1 MAAPVKLIIDDLQFI
16 GDELRDVGR
25 FKEALNVDIL
35 IEAANRAGHEVYT
48 WEGVAEAVRNA
59 LTAVRFDED
68 ALDLINAALSR
79 PMVDD
84 TREVR

>member
-1 MAAPVKLIIDDLQFI
+1 MAAPAKLIMNDLQFI

-25 FKEALNVDIL
+25 FEEALNVDIL

-48 WEGVAEAVRNA
+48 WEGVTEAVRKA

-68 ALDLINAALSR
+68 ALDLIDAALSR
-79 PMVDD
+79 P
-84 TREVR
+84 RELN

>member
-16 GDELRDVGR
+16 GDELRDIGR
-25 FKEALNVDIL
+25 FEEALNVDIL

-48 WEGVAEAVRNA
+48 WEGITEPVRNA
-59 LTAVRFDED
+59 LAAVRFDED

-79 PMVDD
+79 P
-84 TREVR
+84 RG